1 MLVLDDRVFI
11 QGAAATPL
19 PLINA
24 MADHGKAAGL
34 TNVEV
39 IHIHTD
45 GKAKYASKEYEGMIP
60 VWLSKMLY

>member
-1 MLVLDDRVFI
+1 LFLDDRVFI

-19 PLINA
+19 PLIKA
-24 MADHGKAAGL
+24 MAEHGKSAGL

-45 GKAKYASKEYEGMIP
+45 GKAEYASKEYEGNFKYCLAI
-60 VWLSKMLY
+60 L